1 MGKKFN
7 LKSGNCPSFKE
18 MGSGDSPFNQGF
30 GDFLRKGVNTTPIGM
45 MFNAATGNKDAPNFF
60 KDIQERINKHMEEKK
75 AKENKEREDALS
87 SSLERS
93 MRSVHK
99 GHSKSTEKM
108 NETNENLPESRNNK
122 EEHSH

>member
-1 MGKKFN
+1 MTKKFN

-18 MGSGDSPFNQGF
+18 MGSNSPFNQSF
-30 GDFLRKGVNTTPIGM
+30 GDFMQKAGNTTPMGM
-45 MFNAATGNKDAPNFF
+45 MFNAATGNKNAPNFF
-60 KDIQERINKHMEEKK
+60 KGIQERINKHMEEKQ

-93 MRSVHK
+93 MQSRNK
-99 GHSKSTEKM
+99 GHSRSTEKM
-108 NETNENLPESRNNK
+108 NETNENLPESKNNK